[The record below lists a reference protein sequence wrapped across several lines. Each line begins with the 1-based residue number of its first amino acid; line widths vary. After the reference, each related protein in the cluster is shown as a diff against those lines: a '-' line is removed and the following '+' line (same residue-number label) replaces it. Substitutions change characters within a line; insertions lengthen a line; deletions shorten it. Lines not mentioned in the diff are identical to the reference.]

1 MKSKYNVYLKRKF
14 NNGQISGRFYK
25 FLTRNFPNYFTTEVR
40 IMVKNVLG
48 RSVHES
54 TAISLLKQRLKK
66 EIKKQKNEDNT

>member
-1 MKSKYNVYLKRKF
+1 
-14 NNGQISGRFYK
+14 
-25 FLTRNFPNYFTTEVR
+25 
-40 IMVKNVLG
+40 MVKNVLG